1 MLRLQVRN
9 PETDILNQQDGAL
22 RGVGAHCAGL
32 AGPQSNIALA
42 TVRKDVAPS
51 PLRYRGT
58 PQGAVTPITQ
68 E

>member
-1 MLRLQVRN
+1 MRIQ
-9 PETDILNQQDGAL
+9 LNLNRAQENHL
-22 RGVGAHCAGL
+22 WE
-32 AGPQSNIALA
+32 LA